1 MTPRTSAPTLLLT
14 VVFASLATAIAAAVW
29 WPIYEHPQFVAVV
42 VQGVLIAAILSA
54 TAVTLR
60 WPGWVFALVAFVV
73 FVFAGVPLAVP
84 SRAIDGVLPSVE
96 GIVDLVSGVAL
107 GWKQL
112 LTITLPVGDY
122 QALLVPIYLLVM
134 LSMFTGVW
142 IGARERGGEWG
153 MLGPIATAIAGI
165 AFGPANPVWPVPIA
179 LSLLAVGLA
188 WHVWRRIRR
197 RRAALRALSGPMQSR
212 RARSAVKS
220 GGARAFVAAGAVLAI
235 AAGVAVVATEALPPA
250 TEREVLRQTVER
262 PFDPRE
268 YASPLASF
276 RRYLQEDTVDS
287 VQFQVTGLD
296 AGERIR
302 IATLDQYDGVVYS
315 VGSAADGGS
324 SADFVRVPA
333 TIDRSALGL
342 PSRQLEVEI
351 VDYEGVWLPSL
362 GRLETVEFA
371 GDDAAALSD
380 ELVINLDTDTAAV
393 IGGITSGDSYRITS
407 VATTTLGLSAL
418 VTLTPGSSDLPRID
432 TVPDGLSALLDSWVR
447 GVTQPGEQLTRTLD
461 QLAEV
466 GYISHGLSVDEPPS
480 RSGHGADRISE
491 LLTAPQMIGDA
502 EQYAVT
508 AALMARQLGFPARV
522 VFGFAPESDGA
533 TETISVRGSDVSA
546 WIEIETAEFGWVA
559 VDPVPAERPIP
570 EEDLDQVEE
579 IARPQSLVPPP
590 TDAVN
595 DHEEQTPPES
605 TREDPESIDP
615 VLAALLAVLQ
625 GLGVLLVVAAI
636 LLAPFMLVIA
646 AKLRRRRLRRKASE
660 PLDRIQGGWDEFADT
675 ALDHGISPPAAAT
688 RTEFANQVG
697 SLPSRV
703 LAAVVDRSIF
713 APESADAEDADHVW
727 SAVDELRASLDQ
739 STTRWGRIRAK
750 VSVRSLGAARWREWR
765 AGRETDS

>member
-1 MTPRTSAPTLLLT
+1 MTPRTSAVTLLLT
-14 VVFASLATAIAAAVW
+14 VAFASIATAIAAAVW
-29 WPIYEHPQFVAVV
+29 WPIYEHPQFIAVV
-42 VQGVLIAAILSA
+42 VQGILIAAVLSA

-73 FVFAGVPLAVP
+73 FVLAGVPLAVP
-84 SRAIDGVLPSVE
+84 SRAINGVLPSLE
-96 GIVDLVSGVAL
+96 GIGDLLSGVAL

-112 LTITLPVGDY
+112 LTITIPVGDY

-134 LSMFTGVW
+134 VSVFAGVW

-153 MLGPIATAIAGI
+153 MTGPVVTAIAGI
-165 AFGPANPVWPVPIA
+165 AFGPANPAWPVPIA

-235 AAGVAVVATEALPPA
+235 AAGVAVVATEALPPVA
-250 TEREVLRQTVER
+250 ERDVLRQTIER

-276 RRYLQEDTVDS
+276 RRYLQADTVDD
-287 VQFQVTGLD
+287 VQFRVTGLD

-302 IATLDQYDGVVYS
+302 IATLDQYNGVVYS
-315 VGSAADGGS
+315 VGSAAEGGS
-324 SADFVRVPA
+324 SADFVRVPTA
-333 TIDRSALGL
+333 IDRSGLGL

-362 GRLETVEFA
+362 GRIESVEFA
-371 GDDAAALSD
+371 GEDAAALSD
-380 ELVINLDTDTAAV
+380 DLVINLDTDTAAV
-393 IGGITSGDSYRITS
+393 ISGVAAGDTYRLTS
-407 VATTTLGLSAL
+407 VATTTLSLSAL
-418 VTLTPGSSDLPRID
+418 LTLTPGSSDQPRLEN
-432 TVPDGLSALLDSWVR
+432 VPEGLSALLDSWVR
-447 GVTQPGEQLTRTLD
+447 GVTQPGERLTRTFD
-461 QLAEV
+461 RLAEL

-491 LLTAPQMIGDA
+491 LLTAPRMIGDA
-502 EQYAVT
+502 EQYAVA

-522 VFGFAPESDGA
+522 VFGFAPDSEGA
-533 TETISVRGSDVSA
+533 TTTTEVLGGDVSA
-546 WIEIETAEFGWVA
+546 WIEIETAEHGWVA
-559 VDPVPAERPIP
+559 VDPVPVERPIP
-570 EEDLDQVEE
+570 EDDLDQVEE

-590 TDAVN
+590 ADAVN

-625 GLGVLLVVAAI
+625 GLGVLLMIAAV
-636 LLAPFMLVIA
+636 LLAPFMIVIA
-646 AKLRRRRLRRKASE
+646 AKLRRRLLRRKGAT

-675 ALDHGISPPAAAT
+675 ALDHGITPPAAAT
-688 RTEFANQVG
+688 RAEFANQVG

-703 LAAVVDRSIF
+703 LAAVVDRSTF
-713 APESADAEDADHVW
+713 APETAEPEDAEHVW

-739 STTRWGRIRAK
+739 STTRWGRIKARI
-750 VSVRSLGAARWREWR
+750 SVRSLGAVRWLERR
-765 AGRETDS
+765 AGKETGS